1 MKRFIP
7 FLLLACLAGSATA
20 QNGDLFST
28 VTMRFLSHP
37 ANYLKPLDTLLSLQ
51 AAIAKDAGMRPHFF
65 NELATYSSFIGNYHD
80 ALRYYDS
87 AGFREQVPAS
97 PSGPAAFS
105 GYRPASARQSIIRMA
120 ASRQVTIINEAHHV
134 PYYRLFTKS
143 LLQELYNAGYRYFA
157 LETLGPFDDEI
168 NNRKYPVAQDGYY
181 SLEPL
186 YADMVRTALQIGY
199 RLVYYEFSGTCTGRE
214 DCIMKREQHQAEQLH
229 QVLQKDPAAKMLVHV
244 GYSHLREAPLN
255 GIEWMAARFRKLS
268 GIDPLTIN
276 QEFMRETFNPA
287 LQHPAYNA
295 AMKLFKL
302 LEPSVFVKADSL
314 WNFAPAD
321 RSCDVLV
328 FHPPYGTVQGRP
340 DYYRLDAAR
349 KPITLRLKKAYR
361 HVLVQAYISTEK
373 DPGRLP
379 ADQLLLEQGNEARL
393 MLANGEYDVVV
404 RNGEGEVLETQRLII
419 PSS

>member
-7 FLLLACLAGSATA
+7 FLFLTCLAGSAAA
-20 QNGDLFST
+20 QNGDLFAT
-28 VTMRFLSHP
+28 VAMRFLSQP
-37 ANYLKPLDTLLSLQ
+37 ANYLKPLDTLLSLHSTMG
-51 AAIAKDAGMRPHFF
+51 KDARMRPRFF
-65 NELATYSSFIGNYHD
+65 NELATYSSFIGNYHN

-97 PSGPAAFS
+97 PSGPDAFS
-105 GYRPASARQSIIRMA
+105 GYRPVNARQTIIRMA
-120 ASRQVTIINEAHHV
+120 ASKQVTIINEAHHV
-134 PYYRLFTKS
+134 PYHRLFTKS
-143 LLQELYNAGYRYFA
+143 LLQELYNAGYRYLA
-157 LETLGPFDDEI
+157 LETLGSFDDEL
-168 NNRKYPVAQDGYY
+168 NNRKYPVAKDGYY

-186 YADMVRTALQIGY
+186 YADMIRTALRIGY
-199 RLVYYEFSGTCTGRE
+199 RLVSYEFSGSCTGRE

-229 QVLQKDPAAKMLVHV
+229 HVLQKDPAAKMLVHV

-287 LQHPAYNA
+287 LQHPAYNT
-295 AMKLFKL
+295 AMELFKL
-302 LEPSVFVKADSL
+302 QEPSVFVKADGL

-349 KPITLRLKKAYR
+349 KPITLRLKEAYR
-361 HVLVQAYISTEK
+361 HVLVQAYIATEK
-373 DPGRLP
+373 DAGRLP
-379 ADQLLLEQGNEARL
+379 TDQLLLDHGNEARL
-393 MLANGEYDVVV
+393 MLADGEYDVVV
-404 RNGEGEVLETQRLII
+404 RDGEGEVLETQILTV
-419 PSS
+419 P